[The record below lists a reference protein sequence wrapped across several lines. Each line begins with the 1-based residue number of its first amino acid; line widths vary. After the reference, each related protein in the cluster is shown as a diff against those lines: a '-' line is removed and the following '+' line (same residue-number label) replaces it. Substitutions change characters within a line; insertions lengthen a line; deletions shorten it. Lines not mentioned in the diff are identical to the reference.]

1 MIHPFQPDVTKLS
14 DQELENK
21 IQDLSRKYFQAMRLS
36 PSILSQIV
44 LLLDSYKLEKEERQI
59 AKAKLA
65 AETGEN
71 DINELIKV
79 D

>member
-1 MIHPFQPDVTKLS
+1 MIHPFQPDLKPLS

-21 IQDLSRKYFQAMRLS
+21 IQELSRRYFQAMRLS

-44 LLLDSYKLEKEERQI
+44 LLLDSYKLEKEERQL

-65 AETGEN
+65 AELGEN

-79 D
+79 N

>member
-21 IQDLSRKYFQAMRLS
+21 IQDLSKKYFQAMRLS

-71 DINELIKV
+71 DINELIKI